1 MTYKEFLEYMENNLD
16 GYQVFMQ
23 KATEFQAAK
32 NTKRQPNKR
41 WNDKKLQSA
50 AYDMWKQSMQP
61 LYGNLKKVVKSNL
74 SHNWISYI
82 ETYEILESVNEGIAD
97 LNFGEE

>member
-16 GYQVFMQ
+16 SFKVFMQ
-23 KATEFQAAK
+23 KAAEFQAVK

-41 WNDKKLQSA
+41 WNDKKLQRA

-61 LYGNLKKVVKSNL
+61 LYNNLKKEVKSSL
-74 SHNWISYI
+74 PHNWVSYI
-82 ETYEILESVNEGIAD
+82 ETHEIFESVNEGISD
-97 LNFGEE
+97 LNFGED